1 MTRTTHGRCAAL
13 VAAGG
18 LALTGCAVGSD
29 SGGSSEGG
37 DAVSHQS
44 QARDGDSEAQ
54 PESAATS
61 GAADRGQGS
70 SDGSAGSGG
79 SGSSP
84 SSGYKAPI
92 DARIAR
98 TASLSLTVKDLEQAA
113 AKVRS
118 TARTAGGY
126 VSDEDSRAATDEGGR
141 SWAEI
146 TITVPVD
153 ELDATTTD
161 LAELGEVTKRTTSAE
176 DLTSQYTDTTA
187 RVRTKTKSVER
198 LRTLIDSTDDLDQIV
213 ILERELSTREADL
226 ESMTCQQKS
235 LEQRTATAPITVSLS
250 TDGIEAD
257 DTAGEDATG
266 FVAGLS
272 EGWGAFTSAL
282 TVGLTALGAI
292 TPFAL
297 TGAALLVPVLWWLRR
312 RTVRPAP
319 VVATPDE

>member
-1 MTRTTHGRCAAL
+1 MTRTTHGRWAAL

-29 SGGSSEGG
+29 SGASSEGG
-37 DAVSHQS
+37 DSVPHQS
-44 QARDGDSEAQ
+44 QARGGDSDAR
-54 PESAATS
+54 PESAASSAS
-61 GAADRGQGS
+61 GGQGK
-70 SDGSAGSGG
+70 GSGDSG
-79 SGSSP
+79 SGSSAA
-84 SSGYKAPI
+84 SGYKAPA

-98 TASLSLTVKDLEQAA
+98 TASLSLTVEDLEQAA

-126 VSDEDSRAATDEGGR
+126 VSDEDSRAATYEGGR

-153 ELDATTTD
+153 KLDSTTTD
-161 LAELGEVTKRTTSAE
+161 LSELGKVTKRASSAE

-213 ILERELSTREADL
+213 TLERELSTREADL
-226 ESMTCQQKS
+226 ESMTSQQKS

-250 TDGIEAD
+250 TDATGTDASEEEAS
-257 DTAGEDATG
+257 G

-297 TGAALLVPVLWWLRR
+297 TGLVLLAPGLWWLRR
-312 RTVRPAP
+312 RTTRPAP
-319 VVATPDE
+319 VVATTDE

>member
-1 MTRTTHGRCAAL
+1 MTRTTHGRWAAL

-44 QARDGDSEAQ
+44 QARDSDAQ

-61 GAADRGQGS
+61 GSADRGQGS
-70 SDGSAGSGG
+70 SDGSA
-79 SGSSP
+79 SSSA

-126 VSDEDSRAATDEGGR
+126 VSDENSRAATHEGGR

-146 TITVPVD
+146 TVTVPVD
-153 ELDATTTD
+153 KLEATTTD

-198 LRTLIDSTDDLDQIV
+198 LRTLVDSTDDLDQIV
-213 ILERELSTREADL
+213 TLERELSTREADL
-226 ESMTCQQKS
+226 ESMTSQQKS

-257 DTAGEDATG
+257 DTTEDATG

-297 TGAALLVPVLWWLRR
+297 TGAVLLAPVLWWLRR
-312 RTVRPAP
+312 RTAHPAP

>member
-1 MTRTTHGRCAAL
+1 MTRTTHGRWAAL

-44 QARDGDSEAQ
+44 QARDSDAQ

-61 GAADRGQGS
+61 GSADRGQGS
-70 SDGSAGSGG
+70 SDGSAGS
-79 SGSSP
+79 SA

-98 TASLSLTVKDLEQAA
+98 TVSLSLTVKDLEQAA

-126 VSDEDSRAATDEGGR
+126 VSDEDSRAATHEGGR

-146 TITVPVD
+146 TVTVPVGK
-153 ELDATTTD
+153 LDATTTD

-213 ILERELSTREADL
+213 TLERELSTREADL
-226 ESMTCQQKS
+226 ESMTSQQKS

-250 TDGIEAD
+250 TDGIEVD
-257 DTAGEDATG
+257 DTTDEDATG
-266 FVAGLS
+266 FVAGLN

-297 TGAALLVPVLWWLRR
+297 TGAVLLAPVLWWLRR